1 MGEVFVI
8 TSGKGGVGKT
18 TSTAN
23 IGAGLA
29 AADKKTILID
39 TDIGLR
45 NIRLGFRQ
53 QEETHIMENIIYN
66 ELITRGYQVDVGV
79 VEISEK
85 NENNNFV
92 RKQLEV
98 DFVCNLGYERI
109 YIQSALNI
117 DDIVKKEQ
125 EEKSLIKIYDN
136 FRKII
141 VVKEN
146 IRKWKDENGILI
158 IGLKEFLTCPE
169 SIYS

>member
-1 MGEVFVI
+1 MEIF
-8 TSGKGGVGKT
+8 T
-18 TSTAN
+18 
-23 IGAGLA
+23 
-29 AADKKTILID
+29 
-39 TDIGLR
+39 
-45 NIRLGFRQ
+45 RLGTLEHTGHCFPVIVSRYG
-53 QEETHIMENIIYN
+53 EEAFEISNSFIRVIISFN
-66 ELITRGYQVDVGV
+66 KEVLLNHGA
-79 VEISEK
+79 ISEK

-141 VVKEN
+141 VVKGN